1 MAYIIQDTTLSR
13 IAEAIRAKNGTTD
26 KIKVSDM
33 AATIEAIKAG
43 GDDKAAAIIDRSIT
57 EYSNDNIET
66 IAAYAFYQCSSL
78 LSVDMPAATSI
89 GGNAFGGCNSLTT
102 IDLPA
107 ATSIGSNAF
116 YHCSILATLDLPAA
130 TSIGYEAFSNCS
142 SLTTVSLPAA
152 TSIGDNAFTSC
163 NSLATVVLPA
173 ATSIGSYVFYNCSS
187 LTTVS
192 LPAATSIGSNAFYYC
207 EKLTTVDLPMAT
219 SIGAYVCASCSALK
233 ALIIRTGQVCSL
245 DADLGYGTDSC
256 YIYVPRALI
265 NDYKAATNWAKY
277 ADKFRALEDYTV
289 DGTTTGELDT
299 TKIQ

>member
-33 AATIEAIKAG
+33 AAMIKAIKAG
-43 GDDKAAAIIDRSIT
+43 GDDKSAAIIDRSIT
-57 EYSNDNIET
+57 EYSNGSVET
-66 IAAYAFYQCSSL
+66 IGDYAFSGCKSL
-78 LSVDMPAATSI
+78 ISVNVPKVISLGRQVFENCEHLSKVDLPAATSI
-89 GGNAFGGCNSLTT
+89 GNRAFFYCSSLTTIDLPMATSIGDDAFYYCTNLAKVNLPMTTSIGSDAFDGCNSLTT

-107 ATSIGSNAF
+107 ATSIGSSAF
-116 YHCSILATLDLPAA
+116 Y
-130 TSIGYEAFSNCS
+130 YCS
-142 SLTTVSLPAA
+142 SLTTV
-152 TSIGDNAFTSC
+152 
-163 NSLATVVLPA
+163 V
-173 ATSIGSYVFYNCSS
+173 
-187 LTTVS
+187 

-219 SIGAYVCASCSALK
+219 NIGAYVCSSCPTLK

-245 DADLGYGTDSC
+245 DSELGYGTDSC

-265 NDYKAATNWAKY
+265 NDYKAATNWAQY

>member
-89 GGNAFGGCNSLTT
+89 G
-102 IDLPA
+102 
-107 ATSIGSNAF
+107 
-116 YHCSILATLDLPAA
+116 
-130 TSIGYEAFSNCS
+130 YEAFS
-142 SLTTVSLPAA
+142 
-152 TSIGDNAFTSC
+152 
-163 NSLATVVLPA
+163 
-173 ATSIGSYVFYNCSS
+173 NCSS

-299 TKIQ
+299 TKI

>member
-33 AATIEAIKAG
+33 AAMIKAIKAG
-43 GDDKAAAIIDRSIT
+43 GDDKSAAIIDRSIT
-57 EYSNDNIET
+57 EYSNGSVET
-66 IAAYAFYQCSSL
+66 IGDYAFSGCKSL
-78 LSVDMPAATSI
+78 ISVNVPKVISLGRQVFENCEHLSKV
-89 GGNAFGGCNSLTT
+89 
-102 IDLPA
+102 DLPA
-107 ATSIGSNAF
+107 ATSIGSSAF
-116 YHCSILATLDLPAA
+116 Y
-130 TSIGYEAFSNCS
+130 YCS
-142 SLTTVSLPAA
+142 SLTTV
-152 TSIGDNAFTSC
+152 
-163 NSLATVVLPA
+163 V
-173 ATSIGSYVFYNCSS
+173 
-187 LTTVS
+187 

-219 SIGAYVCASCSALK
+219 NIGAYVCSSCPTLK

-245 DADLGYGTDSC
+245 DSELGYGTDSC

-265 NDYKAATNWAKY
+265 NDYKAATNWAQY

>member
-43 GDDKAAAIIDRSIT
+43 GDDKEAAIIDRSIT
-57 EYSNDNIET
+57 EYSNGSIET
-66 IAAYAFYQCSSL
+66 IGGYAFYQCSSL
-78 LSVDMPAATSI
+78 LSVD
-89 GGNAFGGCNSLTT
+89 
-102 IDLPA
+102 LP
-107 ATSIGSNAF
+107 S
-116 YHCSILATLDLPAA
+116 A
-130 TSIGYEAFSNCS
+130 TSIGY
-142 SLTTVSLPAA
+142 
-152 TSIGDNAFTSC
+152 
-163 NSLATVVLPA
+163 
-173 ATSIGSYVFYNCSS
+173 
-187 LTTVS
+187 
-192 LPAATSIGSNAFYYC
+192 NAFYYC

-219 SIGAYVCASCSALK
+219 SIGAYVCSSCPTLK

-245 DADLGYGTDSC
+245 DSGLGYGTDSC

-265 NDYKAATNWAKY
+265 NDYKAATNWAQY

-299 TKIQ
+299 TKI

>member
-43 GDDKAAAIIDRSIT
+43 GDDKEAAIIDRSIT
-57 EYSNDNIET
+57 EYSNGSIET
-66 IAAYAFYQCSSL
+66 IGGYAFYQCSSL
-78 LSVDMPAATSI
+78 LSVDLPSATSIGYNAFDYCTSLTTVDLPAATSI
-89 GGNAFGGCNSLTT
+89 GSSAFDGCYSLTT

-107 ATSIGSNAF
+107 ATSIDSDAF
-116 YHCSILATLDLPAA
+116 A
-130 TSIGYEAFSNCS
+130 
-142 SLTTVSLPAA
+142 
-152 TSIGDNAFTSC
+152 SC
-163 NSLATVVLPA
+163 NSLATVVMPA
-173 ATSIGSYVFYNCSS
+173 ATSIGY
-187 LTTVS
+187 
-192 LPAATSIGSNAFYYC
+192 NAFYYC

-219 SIGAYVCASCSALK
+219 SIGAYVCSSCPTLK

-245 DADLGYGTDSC
+245 DSGLGYGTDSC

-265 NDYKAATNWAKY
+265 NDYKAATNWAQY

-299 TKIQ
+299 TKI